1 MKWTPKI
8 GDMVQEFFMNVKEIF
23 DLTGEK
29 AIVTGAAQGLGEQ
42 MALGLAEAGV
52 DVAVVDINTNRA
64 DRVVESIRNLGR
76 EAISIKAD
84 VTKVS
89 DVEDM
94 VKMVKERFGKIDILI
109 NNAGIVNNL
118 PAEEISKE
126 EWDRIIEV
134 NLSGVFLCAQVV
146 GREMIKQK
154 KGNIIN
160 ISSMSGLIVNRP
172 QPQIHYNTSKA
183 GVIMITKSLAGEWA
197 KYNIRVNAI
206 APGYMRTPL
215 VDKVFPKYGKDWA
228 SLTPMGRI
236 GDPSEIKGPVLF
248 LASKASSFFTGSV
261 LVMDGGYTLW

>member
-1 MKWTPKI
+1 M
-8 GDMVQEFFMNVKEIF
+8 DVREMF
-23 DLTGEK
+23 DLRGEK

-42 MALGLAEAGV
+42 IALGLAEAGA
-52 DVAVVDINTNRA
+52 DIAVVDINIDGA
-64 DRVVESIRNLGR
+64 VRVAESIRNIGR
-76 EAISIKAD
+76 ESISIKAD
-84 VTKVS
+84 VTKIN
-89 DVEDM
+89 DVENMVEM
-94 VKMVKERFGKIDILI
+94 VKDRFGKIDILV

-118 PAEEISKE
+118 PAEQITKE
-126 EWDRIIEV
+126 EWDRVIEV

-160 ISSMSGLIVNRP
+160 ISSMSGLVVNRP

-215 VDKVFPKYGKDWA
+215 VDKVFPKYGKGWS

-236 GDPSEIKGPVLF
+236 GDPSEIKGPALF
-248 LASKASSFFTGSV
+248 LASRASSFVTGSV

>member
-1 MKWTPKI
+1 M
-8 GDMVQEFFMNVKEIF
+8 DVREMF
-23 DLTGEK
+23 DLRGEK

-42 MALGLAEAGV
+42 IALGLAEAGA
-52 DVAVVDINTNRA
+52 DIAVVDINIDGA
-64 DRVVESIRNLGR
+64 VRVAESIRNIGR
-76 EAISIKAD
+76 ESISIKAD

-89 DVEDM
+89 DVENM
-94 VKMVKERFGKIDILI
+94 VKMVKDRFGEIDILV

-118 PAEEISKE
+118 PAEQITKE
-126 EWDRIIEV
+126 EWDKVIEV

-215 VDKVFPKYGKDWA
+215 VDKVFPKYGKGWS

-236 GDPSEIKGPVLF
+236 GNPSEIKGPALF
-248 LASKASSFFTGSV
+248 LASRASSFVTGSV

>member
-1 MKWTPKI
+1 
-8 GDMVQEFFMNVKEIF
+8 MNVKELF
-23 DLTGEK
+23 DLRGEK

-42 MALGLAEAGV
+42 MALGLAEAGA
-52 DVAVVDINTNRA
+52 DIAVVDINA
-64 DRVVESIRNLGR
+64 DGAAKVSESIRNLGR
-76 EAISIKAD
+76 ESIFIKAD

-89 DVEDM
+89 DVENM
-94 VKMVKERFGKIDILI
+94 VKIVKDNFRKIDILI
-109 NNAGIVNNL
+109 NNAGVTGNI
-118 PAEEISKE
+118 PAEKMEKE
-126 EWDRIIEV
+126 EWDRVVEV
-134 NLSGVFLCAQVV
+134 NLSGVFICAQVV

-215 VDKVFPKYGKDWA
+215 VDKVFPKYGKDWS
-228 SLTPMGRI
+228 SLIPMKRI
-236 GDPSEIKGPVLF
+236 GDPSEIKGPALF
-248 LASKASSFFTGSV
+248 LASKASSYVTGSV